1 LKASFKTERTIRLH
15 EGFAGMVAIHEQ
27 MCAMENLRV
36 WYEEETGGY
45 LVLIHYSAI
54 FRQGYMKFYLNNV
67 NCPITIKDESHKQ
80 LRIKGLR
87 IPSIPGVRGERGGSK
102 KGITGAKIEFTTEAD
117 KAAFIDMVREA
128 QKGMLDLEEY

>member
-1 LKASFKTERTIRLH
+1 
-15 EGFAGMVAIHEQ
+15 

-45 LVLIHYSAI
+45 LVLIHFSAV

-67 NCPITIKDESHKQ
+67 NSPITIKDESHRF

-87 IPSIPGVRGERGGSK
+87 IPVPVVPHKDPGASAPKEKAAAK
-102 KGITGAKIEFTTEAD
+102 KKITGARVEFTTEVE
-117 KAAFIDMVREA
+117 KAAFVALVREA
-128 QKGMLDLEEY
+128 QLAMVDIEESNST